1 MRAAAVQVQSADY
14 LKPLFKSLR
23 SRVRLSFSFPDLH
36 GGSTSNRALAILYQ
50 NLPADV
56 LGRLS
61 EIVHHMQSR
70 QYQKANDSYLRL
82 SIGTA
87 AWPIG
92 VTMVGY
98 VNILDSK
105 ALICE
110 GGRLTLPRRLLPPV
124 FTSVPLERRSRQI
137 RSPTFSTT
145 KSVGSTSRASSGEF
159 RIVSMHRSLCVAH

>member
-1 MRAAAVQVQSADY
+1 MRGLVRLSLQPLQLSSILAHHASLRVSSESIQRSSQGMRAAAVQVQSADY

-23 SRVRLSFSFPDLH
+23 SRVSSHCISSSRARIRSLTSVSLLLSRELK
-36 GGSTSNRALAILYQ
+36 

-70 QYQKANDSYLRL
+70 QYQRANDSYLRL

-92 VTMVGY
+92 VTMVG
-98 VNILDSK
+98 
-105 ALICE
+105 
-110 GGRLTLPRRLLPPV
+110 
-124 FTSVPLERRSRQI
+124 
-137 RSPTFSTT
+137 
-145 KSVGSTSRASSGEF
+145 
-159 RIVSMHRSLCVAH
+159 